1 MIDAYKEPSEEK
13 SEEKSESKTPA
24 EALKEKAT
32 KDEEEDL
39 PF

>member
-24 EALKEKAT
+24 EVLKEKAT
-32 KDEEEDL
+32 KEEEEDL